1 MFTNTR
7 GWVGG
12 FGGIT
17 PLNFAIGG
25 ITQKLVK
32 SDDSIREEHCLQITI
47 SLDHDIIDGGPA
59 ARFSAY
65 LVDLIENASGLTEL
79 I

>member
-1 MFTNTR
+1 
-7 GWVGG
+7 
-12 FGGIT
+12 
-17 PLNFAIGG
+17 IGG

-32 SDDSIREEHCLQITI
+32 SGDSIREEQCLQMTI

-79 I
+79 IAKES